1 MTKIDKL
8 KKIEDIG
15 WEYFKASGDINAY
28 GMVVSARE
36 KRKELEKEQSSGYEM

>member
-1 MTKIDKL
+1 MGKIDRY

-15 WEYFKASGDINAY
+15 WAYFKASGDINAY

-36 KRKELEKEQSSGYEM
+36 KRRELEQEQENGRSM